1 MNRHLKNAILAF
13 CAVLVV
19 ATPLLAQG
27 DAPKAVVAEPIKD
40 LGVQPKG
47 DKLTHDFVIRNE
59 GTAPLQITDVHAQ
72 CGCTVVDYTKT
83 IAPGESGKVHAE
95 VDTATFNGP
104 IAKSVTVF
112 TNDPEKAQIELTVRA
127 VVEPQ
132 IQARPGYARYITVQ
146 GEAKTGTIGQ
156 TVWAPDGSSFDVTG
170 VESPFP
176 FLTATFREAKAEE
189 RVADAQGKQW
199 RVEMTL
205 SNDAP
210 VGALADHV
218 RIVTNH
224 PKQRLVTIPVSGFVR
239 PVIAVTPASADF
251 GQVEL
256 KEPLTRTL
264 NVRNFATE
272 AIKITAADST
282 VAGMKTA
289 IEPVQDGREYTIKV
303 TLASGMPKGPF
314 QGTITLRTDSP
325 KKPAITVSIEGSVI

>member
-132 IQARPGYARYITVQ
+132 IQARPGYA
-146 GEAKTGTIGQ
+146 
-156 TVWAPDGSSFDVTG
+156 
-170 VESPFP
+170 
-176 FLTATFREAKAEE
+176 
-189 RVADAQGKQW
+189 
-199 RVEMTL
+199 
-205 SNDAP
+205 
-210 VGALADHV
+210 
-218 RIVTNH
+218 
-224 PKQRLVTIPVSGFVR
+224 
-239 PVIAVTPASADF
+239 
-251 GQVEL
+251 
-256 KEPLTRTL
+256 
-264 NVRNFATE
+264 
-272 AIKITAADST
+272 
-282 VAGMKTA
+282 
-289 IEPVQDGREYTIKV
+289 
-303 TLASGMPKGPF
+303 
-314 QGTITLRTDSP
+314 
-325 KKPAITVSIEGSVI
+325 

>member
-1 MNRHLKNAILAF
+1 ML
-13 CAVLVV
+13 VL
-19 ATPLLAQG
+19 
-27 DAPKAVVAEPIKD
+27 E
-40 LGVQPKG
+40 LG
-47 DKLTHDFVIRNE
+47 
-59 GTAPLQITDVHAQ
+59 
-72 CGCTVVDYTKT
+72 
-83 IAPGESGKVHAE
+83 
-95 VDTATFNGP
+95 
-104 IAKSVTVF
+104 
-112 TNDPEKAQIELTVRA
+112 
-127 VVEPQ
+127 
-132 IQARPGYARYITVQ
+132 
-146 GEAKTGTIGQ
+146 GQ
-156 TVWAPDGSSFDVTG
+156 
-170 VESPFP
+170 
-176 FLTATFREAKAEE
+176 
-189 RVADAQGKQW
+189 
-199 RVEMTL
+199 
-205 SNDAP
+205 
-210 VGALADHV
+210 ALADHV

-325 KKPAITVSIEGSVI
+325 KKPAITVPIEGSVI